1 MPQPGRSVTRAPRGM
16 HGMRGSALVELALA
30 MPLLMILVFGVVDF
44 GQAINTR
51 LILTNVCREGGSI
64 GCRQDPL
71 ATTLP
76 ELLITSAAPLAL
88 GGADGRVIVTRIT
101 SGTSASSPNPR
112 ITAQYQRGSLGVT
125 GSTTP
130 GASQLGLSGP
140 VYAHLVFDPD
150 QGIADLTNVTV
161 VEVWFKYRPITP
173 LSNFVPGLL
182 TPDDGGMIMHSR
194 SVF

>member
-1 MPQPGRSVTRAPRGM
+1 MPQSGRSVTRTLAGVR
-16 HGMRGSALVELALA
+16 GMRGSALVELALA

-44 GQAINTR
+44 GQAINAR
-51 LILTNVCREGGSI
+51 MILTNVCREGGSI

-71 ATTLP
+71 PTTLP
-76 ELLITSAAPLAL
+76 DLLISSAAPLAL

-112 ITAQYQRGSLGVT
+112 ITAQYQRGSLAVT
-125 GSTTP
+125 GSATP

-140 VYAHLVFDPD
+140 VYAHLVYDPD
-150 QGIADLTNVTV
+150 QGVADLTSVTV

-173 LSNFVPGLL
+173 LSNFLPGLL